1 MPTATNKQRVL
12 SQLFTAVKKE
22 YDPPEP
28 SERPVLEQLLYALCR
43 EDATRE
49 QADQAFRNLQ
59 ERFFDWNEVR
69 VSSIR
74 EIEEAVTD
82 LSHAE
87 GRAQRVIQL
96 LQEVFEA
103 NFSFDLDPL
112 QKAGVKQAAKKLS
125 RYQALNDFAIAWV
138 IQQALGGHAIPL
150 DSSTLRVLRRLGILE
165 EGQGQ
170 ENLEAIRASLEH
182 VVPKA
187 RGTLFNE
194 LVSFIAHEYC
204 TERNPNCA
212 DCPLAQDCPS
222 ARAGAESGAGG
233 ERTARKPR

>member
-1 MPTATNKQRVL
+1 MATAINKQRVL
-12 SQLFTAVKKE
+12 SQLFTAVKKQ

-28 SERPVLEQLLYALCR
+28 AERPVLEQLLYALCR

-69 VSSIR
+69 VSSTR

-82 LSHAE
+82 LPHAE
-87 GRAQRVIQL
+87 ARAQRLIHL

-103 NFSFDLDPL
+103 NFSFDLEPL
-112 QKAGVKQAAKKLS
+112 QKAGVKAAAKKLS
-125 RYQALNDFAIAWV
+125 RYQAANDFAIAWV
-138 IQQALGGHAIPL
+138 IQQTLGGHAIPL
-150 DSSTLRVLRRLGILE
+150 DGSSLRVLRRLGLIE
-165 EGQGQ
+165 EGG
-170 ENLEAIRASLEH
+170 EDIEALRTSLEH

-194 LVSFIAHEYC
+194 LVSHVAHEYC
-204 TERNPNCA
+204 YDHNPNCG
-212 DCPLAQDCPS
+212 DCPLQADCPS
-222 ARAGAESGAGG
+222 ARESADAATANGDRA
-233 ERTARKPR
+233 ARKPR